1 MAGFGGR
8 LRDAWSAIRGFA
20 WQGRAEQT
28 PPANIGNMRPGSMD
42 REGGLQANSEMLKA
56 LYEGTYQGLQF
67 ASPLVFPPIATIV
80 ALMGIP
86 VPKSDDPRTQ
96 EALDGITAQMQDR
109 FCKLHRRSLLHGTAW
124 RFPRYDQA
132 CGLVWEE
139 LPDTIIADI
148 LVDIASNR
156 IKEIHTSEQIKVRVR
171 ESVSETLQRS
181 RHFLPDRVSV
191 KYNIGRYADYTARNV
206 GNVLPVPFSNE
217 TDESEIRGH
226 SMFSRVLRDLKD
238 YHDIDYR
245 VSTILAKFSPKMVQ
259 QVGNPKEWAKTNAGT
274 ENVKAAFE
282 SINIF
287 EKDLVVNMA
296 EKETTSFVFAPSD
309 ATAAHENALRRK
321 FLKVVEGTGI
331 PEIFW
336 GPLATGNHATTEEQW
351 QQAINR
357 VEEIRLQYA
366 EAYRTLY
373 RGSLN
378 VLQVANAETY
388 AGNIETTWNRLSSV
402 SEKTKADILRGFG
415 SAVSSMMNSG
425 TMTLRQL
432 HALWNQMNPESG
444 IGAFEEFKAE
454 LMECAKYKHFVNE
467 DPFYRADRELAG
479 QDETEDAA

>member
-1 MAGFGGR
+1 MSGFGGR
-8 LRDAWSAIRGFA
+8 LRDVWKTIRGFA

-28 PPANIGNMRPGSMD
+28 PPANIGNTRPGNVD

-56 LYEGTYQGLQF
+56 LYEGTYPGLQF

-80 ALMGIP
+80 SLMGIP
-86 VPKSDDPRTQ
+86 VPKSDDRRTQ

-124 RFPRYDQA
+124 RFPRYDRVY
-132 CGLVWEE
+132 GLVWEE
-139 LPDTIIADI
+139 LPDTIVADI
-148 LVDIASNR
+148 LVDIVSNR
-156 IKEIHTSEQIKVRVR
+156 IKEIYTSEQIKVRVR
-171 ESVSETLQRS
+171 ENVSETLQRN
-181 RHFLPDRVSV
+181 RHFLPDRISV
-191 KYNIGRYADYTARNV
+191 KYNIGRHADYTARNV
-206 GNVLPVPFSNE
+206 ANVLPVPFSNE
-217 TDESEIRGH
+217 CDESEIRGH

-259 QVGNPKEWAKTNAGT
+259 HVGNPTSWCKSNANT
-274 ENVKAAFE
+274 ENVEKAFANM
-282 SINIF
+282 NIF
-287 EKDLVVNMA
+287 EKDLIVNIA
-296 EKETTSFVFAPSD
+296 DKETTGFVFAPSD
-309 ATAAHENALRRK
+309 ATNAHENALRRK
-321 FLKVVEGTGI
+321 FLKIVEGTGV

-388 AGNIETTWNRLSSV
+388 AGDVEITWNRLSSV
-402 SEKTKADILRGFG
+402 SEKTRADILRGFG
-415 SAVSSMMNSG
+415 TAVSSMMNSG

-432 HALWNQMNPESG
+432 YTLWNQMNPESG
-444 IGAFEEFKAE
+444 IGTLEEFKAE
-454 LMECAKYKHFVNE
+454 LKECATYMHFVKD
-467 DPFYRADRELAG
+467 DPLMEADRLNAEG
-479 QDETEDAA
+479 GGSDDE